1 MKRAAAAILVL
12 TVSTVASV
20 NAELKIVSRTSI
32 KPAVKPKQPAPRTFV
47 MYGAMTLQ
55 LIVPGDPVVMTALV
69 GAKGTRL
76 EYAQPTLGIPAGGVV
91 LVDPKDNMTQ
101 LNPKE
106 RTYWKTSAEEGAA
119 MWRQLGIEPVITH
132 KRTGE
137 FATIAGLRAERI
149 AFEWRMAFPL
159 PPDEAQSLPP
169 GAPTAMT
176 MSGELWVAV
185 DRYQQYASTA
195 MRSQSGLM
203 ALGMKKLLQ
212 DGIVLR
218 SVLRSASFE
227 ELELE
232 TIVTSIGE
240 EPAPANAFEIPAG
253 YKQVARPGGGM

>member
-1 MKRAAAAILVL
+1 MKRAAAAMLVL
-12 TVSTVASV
+12 AVSSVASV
-20 NAELKIVSRTSI
+20 NAELKIVSRTSL
-32 KPAVKPKQPAPRTFV
+32 KPAVKPKQQAPRTFV

-69 GAKGTRL
+69 GAKRARI
-76 EYAQPTLGIPAGGVV
+76 EYAQPTLGVPAGGVV
-91 LVDPKDNMTQ
+91 LVDPADNLIQ

-119 MWRQLGIEPVITH
+119 MWRQLAIEPVITQ

-137 FATIAGLRAERI
+137 FATIAGVRAERI
-149 AFEWRMAFPL
+149 TFEWSMAFPL
-159 PPDEAQSLPP
+159 PPEEAQSLPP

-176 MSGELWVAV
+176 MSGDLWVAV
-185 DRYQQYASTA
+185 DRYKQYAPMA
-195 MRSQSGLM
+195 IRSQSGLT
-203 ALGMKKLLQ
+203 ALGMKTLLR

-227 ELELE
+227 DFELE

-253 YKQVARPGGGM
+253 YKQVARPGGGS